1 MARPHDDGTR
11 RGGFS
16 ARLGVRRLRHTF
28 GARRMI
34 FAARLKV
41 RRAAY
46 RGGRGRR
53 GCAFSA
59 ARGAEAK
66 LRRSGARGGSGSIF
80 ARGLQ

>member
-11 RGGFS
+11 CGQAA
-16 ARLGVRRLRHTF
+16 ARLDVRRMRHEF
-28 GARRMI
+28 GARRI
-34 FAARLKV
+34 IDAARRRV